1 MQQPVNS
8 SIDKKHDPLFLK
20 KLPHY
25 SVNQLMDQLFFSAL
39 TVLLYNIDLYHNIS
53 NYTYRNRGFYPHRP
67 LIHCK
72 SCHTQLMKM

>member
-1 MQQPVNS
+1 MQQPVNT

-20 KLPHY
+20 KVTTLT
-25 SVNQLMDQLFFSAL
+25 VLTV

-53 NYTYRNRGFYPHRP
+53 NYIYRNRGFYPHRP